1 MKYSKWIG
9 LAAALFL
16 IAVCFMPW
24 TYHADVQKN
33 FTGFFSEK
41 DAYGKP
47 GKFLIFFSVTAALL
61 FIAPRVW
68 AKRTNLFVT
77 GIMVAYAIKTY
88 IMYTSCY
95 NAYCP
100 DKKAG
105 IYLVVALAV
114 IQFVMALFPD
124 LKINTA
130 EESKSSE

>member
-9 LAAALFL
+9 FAAALFL

-33 FTGFFSEK
+33 FTGFFSQN

-47 GKFLIFFSVTAALL
+47 GKFLIFFSVVAALL
-61 FIAPRVW
+61 VLTPRVW

-77 GIMVAYAIKTY
+77 GIMMAYAIKTY
-88 IMYTSCY
+88 ILYTSCY

-124 LKINTA
+124 LKINNSD
-130 EESKSSE
+130 EPKSSE